1 MDHGTATGAAGLQ
14 SAGGGCDSTQD
25 RGSHHLTFKI
35 FVDPESLRMIMAFLL
50 VMLVEGEQVAG
61 RFHFRNIHRCNQFA
75 FWLEQGSIKP
85 IEGRRL
91 NNQENITAYCIPV
104 KVPPNTPFYD

>member
-1 MDHGTATGAAGLQ
+1 MGTSDYRHSRANVFICRQLLAEY
-14 SAGGGCDSTQD
+14 D
-25 RGSHHLTFKI
+25 
-35 FVDPESLRMIMAFLL
+35 MIMAFLL

-75 FWLEQGSIKP
+75 YWLEQGTIKP

-104 KVPPNTPFYD
+104 KVPPNTAFYD

>member
-1 MDHGTATGAAGLQ
+1 LGEPVGKNTLGHTDQRHCWPDVFICRELLAQ
-14 SAGGGCDSTQD
+14 P
-25 RGSHHLTFKI
+25 H
-35 FVDPESLRMIMAFLL
+35 MIMAFLL

-75 FWLEQGSIKP
+75 YWLEQGTIKP

-104 KVPPNTPFYD
+104 KVPPNTAFYD